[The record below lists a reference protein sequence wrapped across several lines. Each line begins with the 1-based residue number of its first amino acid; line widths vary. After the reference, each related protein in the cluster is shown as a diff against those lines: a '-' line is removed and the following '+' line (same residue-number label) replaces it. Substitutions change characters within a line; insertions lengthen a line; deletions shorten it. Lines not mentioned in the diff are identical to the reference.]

1 MGKYTLDN
9 KDIEDAAGS
18 RASKEKAYQP
28 KNADYAYY
36 HKGGYPV
43 LVGDGSNPSQKARRK
58 HRPHGVPILFK
69 LANTELTS
77 AEKKIKKEVAEERK
91 KEYDRAYRESNR
103 EIKGTG
109 KKRAYDTPTNI
120 RKNGRDKL
128 KEMKLDRKK
137 SNRISDEIEELKEEM
152 KKVAAEPFYKTSVS
166 KKADNRRNAYN
177 RMSAKEKESSR
188 GKNLKKQLDK
198 YKALRKKEREEI
210 DRIADRK
217 IQILQKKL
225 DDKEKQQIGV
235 IAGEEK
241 LAKAANT
248 IQQFAKKN
256 KERKEA
262 TEYAVRDLR
271 NELAKKRELKN
282 EEKLKSFKE
291 ENEKIGRDLYKNRTL
306 YQTSEKILEELDLK
320 SSRRDGYSL
329 PTILRDDGTSTKKI
343 DVKKIKKLDTKLKNR
358 LVRHIQSINQLD
370 ESKKKTPQ
378 RERMIKEFLEM
389 PLDKLEKVKL
399 EDYDKL
405 FTADKTPNE
414 KEAIDKFRED
424 ARKEAKFFG
433 YSKNLIITKKKLED
447 AVDDR
452 LERAEDVLSKLVKG
466 HIRGFNS
473 AGGTKTKE
481 EELFKVLEVRKG
493 TINPD
498 KIEKRLKDSLAEH
511 IENVNSSISRTKRFI
526 VETKKIGEDFKKTDK
541 DDIEERQK
549 LKSSLKKKFMEGDSL
564 SEIKY
569 VLQTAKGLGRI
580 SPSNF
585 EEWVKKTNQHLEK
598 RIEDELEKLKVRKE
612 AEKKIIEVVIPRIR
626 KIKEIKKEEKKSK
639 SK

>member
-9 KDIEDAAGS
+9 KDIEDAAGR

-120 RKNGRDKL
+120 RKNGKDKL

-262 TEYAVRDLR
+262 TEYAVRDLK

-291 ENEKIGRDLYKNRTL
+291 VNEKIGRDLYKNRTL

-320 SSRRDGYSL
+320 SSRRDGYLL
-329 PTILRDDGTSTKKI
+329 PTKGKEIN
-343 DVKKIKKLDTKLKNR
+343 VKKIKKLDTKLKNR

-370 ESKKKTPQ
+370 EPKKKTPQ

-433 YSKNLIITKKKLED
+433 YSKNLIITKKKLEE

-452 LERAEDVLSKLVKG
+452 LERAEDVVSQLVKG

-473 AGGTKTKE
+473 AGGTETKE

-549 LKSSLKKKFMEGDSL
+549 LKSLLKKKFKEGDKL
-564 SEIKY
+564 SELKY
-569 VLQTAKGLGRI
+569 ILLTSDKGLGRI
-580 SPSNF
+580 RPSNF
-585 EEWVKKTNQHLEK
+585 EEWVKKTNENLER
-598 RIEDELEKLKVRKE
+598 RIELELEKLKVRKE